1 MAHDGGQGNQA
12 VWMVRLGEFFQ
23 RRVSQAAATMAPML
37 ERPRSRFF
45 LKCADKYSW
54 RCGSTT
60 KSSERC
66 KMKISEAILAKPLEF
81 LAYVK
86 GKVMISEAV
95 KEGHWVRCNNA
106 RDKIEVTLAE
116 EPEEEKD
123 REKGRR
129 IAEEGIAQLQSAMSA
144 SLAAKATE
152 LEVVKP
158 GISELP
164 KLPELSETSCID
176 IGDWLHALECPMG
189 DISNGSATW
198 WREILASLDRFYD
211 AYLKSS
217 NLDKL
222 SRRPE
227 AYAGTLTKEDRWS
240 RVDKWATSMLL
251 ASLPE
256 PIRAEVLA
264 SRLTGALQVLGRVM
278 VLYRP
283 GSAAERQQV
292 LRALEV
298 RLLWGLLTQWMH

>member
-1 MAHDGGQGNQA
+1 MFQL
-12 VWMVRLGEFFQ
+12 VMRLE
-23 RRVSQAAATMAPML
+23 
-37 ERPRSRFF
+37 
-45 LKCADKYSW
+45 
-54 RCGSTT
+54 
-60 KSSERC
+60 
-66 KMKISEAILAKPLEF
+66 
-81 LAYVK
+81 YVK
-86 GKVMISEAV
+86 FDVPRPPPGLEGDDLGGRQGDRGPEQTHGVGGSSLRAPAGQQGGSLGSVQQCAGQDRGDAGRGTRGGEGPRERTTDRGGSEVPGA
-95 KEGHWVRCNNA
+95 A
-106 RDKIEVTLAE
+106 RASGDPFSLLAQ
-116 EPEEEKD
+116 
-123 REKGRR
+123 
-129 IAEEGIAQLQSAMSA
+129 GIAQLQSAMSA

>member
-1 MAHDGGQGNQA
+1 
-12 VWMVRLGEFFQ
+12 
-23 RRVSQAAATMAPML
+23 
-37 ERPRSRFF
+37 
-45 LKCADKYSW
+45 
-54 RCGSTT
+54 
-60 KSSERC
+60 
-66 KMKISEAILAKPLEF
+66 
-81 LAYVK
+81 
-86 GKVMISEAV
+86 
-95 KEGHWVRCNNA
+95 
-106 RDKIEVTLAE
+106 
-116 EPEEEKD
+116 
-123 REKGRR
+123 
-129 IAEEGIAQLQSAMSA
+129 MSA
-144 SLAAKATE
+144 SLATKATE

-227 AYAGTLTKEDRWS
+227 ADAGTLTKEDRWS
-240 RVDKWATSMLL
+240 RVDKRATSMLL

-292 LRALEV
+292 LRALEE